1 MNKRRRKKEVKKY
14 AQGKLKFP
22 RFFPYPIYH
31 SECGQIVLKY
41 ARDPRVGCVIAC
53 EEVVPYIKGQKKP
66 RVGETPHAA
75 CCGNNTGFALS
86 EDQMKLHL
94 KENK

>member
-31 SECGQIVLKY
+31 SECGQRVFKY
-41 ARDPRVGCVIAC
+41 AVKPRAGHSIAA

-66 RVGETPHAA
+66 RVGDTPHAA
-75 CCGNNTGFALS
+75 CCGNNTGFAVTK
-86 EDQMKLHL
+86 DQLNL
-94 KENK
+94 